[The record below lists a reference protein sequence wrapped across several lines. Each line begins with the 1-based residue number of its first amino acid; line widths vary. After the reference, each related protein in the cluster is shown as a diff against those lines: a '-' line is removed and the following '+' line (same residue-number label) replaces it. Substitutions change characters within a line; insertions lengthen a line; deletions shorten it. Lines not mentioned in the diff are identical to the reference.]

1 MNERIAQGISAF
13 EPTLTLPGEIRGIF
27 SDLSTS
33 ATAPKFRANL
43 ENTTPFT
50 QNPFLSSDSKSI
62 ALQENFDA
70 VIFDYIQT
78 IGNYKTSDGKVY
90 KLILIDKKMT
100 LPSGEILKG
109 PFLLAA
115 ESSDSKRAS
124 QAAQKYALSLGQK
137 VIKDYLQHWSSP
149 RE

>member
-70 VIFDYIQT
+70 GIFDYIQT
-78 IGNYKTSDGKVY
+78 IGNYKTSDGKIY
-90 KLILIDKKMT
+90 NLILIDKKMT
-100 LPSGEILKG
+100 LPSGKILQG

-115 ESSDSKRAS
+115 DVSDSKSDS
-124 QAAQKYALSLGQK
+124 QVAKEYSLSFGKK
-137 VIKDYLQHWSSP
+137 VIKDYLQNRLSA